1 MVQIS
6 AIALVIIMIE
16 ILHIFMIDFIFSIIK
31 ILNLIS
37 WRILDIRHQV
47 VKLLGVR
54 PDSWNTVLTIGSA
67 WCFPV

>member
-37 WRILDIRHQV
+37 
-47 VKLLGVR
+47 
-54 PDSWNTVLTIGSA
+54 
-67 WCFPV
+67 